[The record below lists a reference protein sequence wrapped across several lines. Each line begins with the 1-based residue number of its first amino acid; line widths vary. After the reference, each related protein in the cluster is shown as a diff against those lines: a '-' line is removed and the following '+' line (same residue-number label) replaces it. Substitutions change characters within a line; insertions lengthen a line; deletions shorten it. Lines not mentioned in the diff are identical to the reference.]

1 MAHVPLSSAS
11 LDTLAVSAHDE
22 RADLS
27 AVRNNLFDGEAI
39 DRIYRGRGSDVQL
52 LALTSQRI
60 MMIERTAWGGQ
71 LALTSIPYGRVTA
84 VSYLAEDNQ
93 PIDVATTIGIRVASL
108 SFKLKCVDVDQA
120 QQAHDLISWTLL
132 H

>member
-1 MAHVPLSSAS
+1 MAQVPLISAS
-11 LDTLAVSAHDE
+11 LDTLAASAHDE

-60 MMIERTAWGGQ
+60 MMIERTAWEGQ